1 MKEGLSRS
9 GVLLVGGG
17 ESGISKGGRGE
28 IEGKE
33 WPVVGVVMVE
43 DTENVGDQPALKWQQ
58 EICTGRR
65 RRTWKEWVAV
75 QIGTQGET
83 LGFKLVGPGVYGRGP
98 YLLRFS
104 LPTFISYPLSF
115 PSTLNSS
122 KHT

>member
-43 DTENVGDQPALKWQQ
+43 DTENVGDQAALKCCRKIALRDGELGRKVLPLYLSGTRQNKAYA
-58 EICTGRR
+58 EIGSR
-65 RRTWKEWVAV
+65 A
-75 QIGTQGET
+75 
-83 LGFKLVGPGVYGRGP
+83 
-98 YLLRFS
+98 YLRQYKM
-104 LPTFISYPLSF
+104 P
-115 PSTLNSS
+115 
-122 KHT
+122 